1 MSYILE
7 ALARSQRERELGRV
21 PTPTGAGYSEPSGTK
36 RNNKALIIGLLLSAA
51 VVAAATYAVL
61 SLPGPEQ
68 TKPGTAAAVA
78 ETMPQERTAGS
89 PNSQPDAAPQKA
101 TGEPAKPTARPP
113 RPAVA
118 TQPVTVKAAPAS
130 TDEAQKTVASDRG
143 EVVEQ
148 QLPVAPPPEPVV
160 LPEAR
165 DASAADL
172 LPANIEEQRVRAAD
186 AAVMRQELIELNKRL
201 EIQQAAS
208 RPGRQQQ
215 AAIPATVSDNQPRP
229 APAGAEGLPADVYS
243 RLPPRKLSVL
253 AYSKS
258 PERRFVILNTQK
270 MAEGSRSAAGLV
282 VEEIRQNGVIFSF
295 EGHRFFDSP

>member
-21 PTPTGAGYSEPSGTK
+21 PTPTGAGYGEPSETK
-36 RNNKALIIGLLLSAA
+36 RNYKALIIGLLLSAA
-51 VVAAATYAVL
+51 VAAAATYVVL

-68 TKPGTAAAVA
+68 AKPGTAAAVPK
-78 ETMPQERTAGS
+78 TMPPERTAGS
-89 PNSQPDAAPQKA
+89 SNSQPDAAPQRA
-101 TGEPAKPTARPP
+101 TGEPAKTTAPPP

-118 TQPVTVKAAPAS
+118 TQPVTAEATPVS
-130 TDEAQKTVASDRG
+130 TVEAQKTVALAQA
-143 EVVEQ
+143 EVVKQ
-148 QLPVAPPPEPVV
+148 RLPVAPPPEPVV

-165 DASAADL
+165 DASVADP

-186 AAVMRQELIELNKRL
+186 TAVMRQELIGLRKRL
-201 EIQQAAS
+201 EIQRAAS
-208 RPGRQQQ
+208 RPGGQQQ
-215 AAIPATVSDNQPRP
+215 AAIPATVSDSQLRP
-229 APAGAEGLPADVYS
+229 APAGAERLPADIYS

-258 PERRFVILNTQK
+258 PDRRFVILNTQK
-270 MAEGSRSAAGLV
+270 MTEGSRSAAGLV